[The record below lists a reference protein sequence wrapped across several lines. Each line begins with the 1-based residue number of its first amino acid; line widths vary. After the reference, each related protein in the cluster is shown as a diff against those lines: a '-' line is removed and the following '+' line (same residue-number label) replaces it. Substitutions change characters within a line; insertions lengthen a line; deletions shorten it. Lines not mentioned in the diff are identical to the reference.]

1 MKQLNKESRATRLLA
16 AIIFG
21 TESKMNVLSKI
32 SSFSDQIHQKASYK
46 ALILGQKLQSQV
58 LNIER
63 HQSLKCIQL

>member
-46 ALILGQKLQSQV
+46 ALILGKKLQIPQMHSTVMQV
-58 LNIER
+58 NF
-63 HQSLKCIQL
+63 KTK